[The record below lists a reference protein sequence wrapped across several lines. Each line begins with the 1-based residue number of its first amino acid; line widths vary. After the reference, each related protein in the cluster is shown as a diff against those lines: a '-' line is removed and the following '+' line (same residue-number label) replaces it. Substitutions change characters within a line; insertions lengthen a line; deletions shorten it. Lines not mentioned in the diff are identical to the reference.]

1 MDSSPQPGTIQRL
14 CDECGAEKQ
23 EEKDREIIQTK
34 EEISRVNSENIN
46 RNIFK
51 PVPLNKLPNTRQ
63 NQPLVEEGSPNL
75 SNKNVSGLLVTKK
88 APTALLSG
96 EVLAPATPDIKAD
109 EYERH
114 ADAVANLVVQGKS
127 AVSLLGEYGGDDGV
141 DVQQKSS
148 EIVQNKCSECE
159 ATEQPIPAQS
169 YTIAQVNPEQLS
181 KECQQSILEQA
192 QKRGLVTMAA
202 GGFVATQAGVELT
215 KKTAIR
221 GVVGTVIPVVG
232 EAIGIVT
239 LFHVIIEFF
248 GVPEGCHGQPGFIP
262 TPEPGPTPEP
272 NPTRIGIG
280 ESIIP
285 AIEGFKNQLPDV
297 TEVPDTAPT
306 DASERW
312 EVTANRFN
320 QQFRHLYTTAEI

>member
-1 MDSSPQPGTIQRL
+1 MG
-14 CDECGAEKQ
+14 
-23 EEKDREIIQTK
+23 
-34 EEISRVNSENIN
+34 
-46 RNIFK
+46 
-51 PVPLNKLPNTRQ
+51 
-63 NQPLVEEGSPNL
+63 
-75 SNKNVSGLLVTKK
+75 
-88 APTALLSG
+88 
-96 EVLAPATPDIKAD
+96 D

-114 ADAVANLVVQGKS
+114 ADAVADLVVQGKS

-141 DVQQKSS
+141 DVQEKSS

-181 KECQQSILEQA
+181 KECQQAILEQA
-192 QKRGLVTMAA
+192 QKRGLVTIAA

-262 TPEPGPTPEP
+262 TPEPGPTPKQ
-272 NPTRIGIG
+272 NPTLTGIG

-285 AIEGFKNQLPDV
+285 HIPH
-297 TEVPDTAPT
+297 P
-306 DASERW
+306 
-312 EVTANRFN
+312 
-320 QQFRHLYTTAEI
+320 